1 LAPFNDEAAAAAA
14 LAAALVTRVRVT
26 HQIQEAQVLLLH
38 LLLPVV
44 AFQAHLQHQVA
55 AAQVQQPQQA
65 VAQQCHY
72 RRTVKR
78 LKI

>member
-1 LAPFNDEAAAAAA
+1 LARFNDEAAAA

-26 HQIQEAQVLLLH
+26 HQIQEAQALLLH

-44 AFQAHLQHQVA
+44 AFQAHLQHPVV
-55 AAQVQQPQQA
+55 AQVQRPQQA

-78 LKI
+78 LKIS